1 MIKCCEDSTVAGS
14 ESIRGAEPMVL
25 LKLYSDP
32 EKIFGFFQ
40 YGFATLLRNG
50 SLSRCNKYVDFFYTA
65 RESEIIVEKI
75 TIFTYRYQNNMFGLL
90 FANY

>member
-50 SLSRCNKYVDFFYTA
+50 SLSRCNKYVDFFLY
-65 RESEIIVEKI
+65 RKRIRNYCRKNYDFYIPVSE
-75 TIFTYRYQNNMFGLL
+75 
-90 FANY
+90 